1 MVRPVVENAPEKR
14 TVINMGTIPRRSK
27 GAAPPERVATAA
39 ELADEAQR
47 WARARQQALTTAPAP
62 EGNLCACLVTFAA
75 WRPCRVCGSLTLYVN
90 VDLQTDSD
98 FECGLCKEIREILAR
113 WLRPSL
119 PMRAALHLLGL
130 ISTANDNRM
139 VAHAS

>member
-1 MVRPVVENAPEKR
+1 MGTVSRAKR
-14 TVINMGTIPRRSK
+14 T
-27 GAAPPERVATAA
+27 APPERVATPA
-39 ELADEAQR
+39 ELADDAQR
-47 WARARQQALTTAPAP
+47 WARARQQAPTTAPAP
-62 EGNLCACLVTFAA
+62 GGDLCACLVTFAA
-75 WRPCRVCGSLTLYVN
+75 WRPCCVCGSLTLYVDEN
-90 VDLQTDSD
+90 ARTDSD

-130 ISTANDNRM
+130 FSMAIDNHE